1 MALYLQVTIVAKDQV
16 PNFGPYVPIPA
27 VFKKVVIELFVMAG

>member
-1 MALYLQVTIVAKDQV
+1 MQVTIVAKDQV

-27 VFKKVVIELFVMAG
+27 VFKKVVVMKLLVMAGQ